1 MITTGIES
9 RVKVQDIV
17 SNQVPS
23 FILDENPKF
32 IEFLKTY
39 YTSQEYQGGPTDLS
53 ENLDQYLKLD
63 NLVPEVI
70 VDSSTTVGITTVS
83 DKTINVTSTKG
94 FPQEYGLIKIDDEII
109 SYTGITTNSFT
120 GCIRGFSGITNYH
133 DVLDKEELVFEESSA
148 SAHNIGASVQNLS
161 SLFLKE
167 FFEKTKFTF
176 ANDFQGR
183 KLTDNLNVGN
193 FIKEIKSF
201 YTSKGT
207 DDSIETLLRILF
219 GKSGKTINL
228 EQYLIK
234 PSDADFT
241 RREVLIVEAVSG
253 DLSKLKGQTVVKN
266 TDSDTRAVVSEVEPF
281 TRRGTVYYK
290 INLYVGYDDKSSIE
304 GTFEITP
311 ATKSQDTVLPGSSVI
326 TVDSTNGFDPSGT
339 IYSGDNIITYTE
351 KNYNQFL
358 GCSGIENKIYETSN
372 IRSDK
377 IYYGYENGDTSKKC
391 EFRITG
397 VISDIDDYEDDGSI
411 PISKNQILTVK
422 NIGDYITNPIKK
434 SKKQI
439 FANSWIY
446 NTAPTVDIEEFGAD
460 IRLKTSIDKS
470 QFKVGDRIEIIDR
483 GLSTVGVATT
493 SQVVYPLQDTD
504 IPFISNIQPDDD
516 GLNRTLTL
524 GNFIFNP
531 EDPDKL
537 YSIRRR
543 VNKAYSKYVPI
554 EYGNYN
560 IISDIQNIY
569 TNESSYA
576 YVAFNSLPSSSFE
589 EFETYTMPE
598 NDQEIIPPVPFVS
611 DIEQQIFRYQ
621 LDPTVINPLQ
631 DVDEDTE
638 NSTGVQEFT
647 TIKLK
652 DKVKFLSGDRIFY
665 EPETDPIVGL
675 TTGSYYVEVIS
686 NPGQE
691 DDRKKLKLYT
701 SRSHIASDTTSLKM
715 RMPSS
720 GIGTHTFTLFE
731 HKTNLIKPKKA
742 FKKFSL
748 NPNLKSGTKEE
759 TTPGE
764 TGVLINGVEISNY
777 KTNEK
782 IYYGPLTNVSV
793 LIGGSNYDVLN
804 VPKIT
809 TSSPTNGSDAK
820 VQPVVSG
827 ELKEIIVDSSTS
839 NFNIK
844 SISGINVTGGNV
856 SGGSYEPILVK
867 KRTEHLFDARP
878 TTDGGGID
886 ISTDQLSFI
895 DDHNF
900 INGQEITYR
909 NETSSG
915 NVGIDTDGN
924 NINDATLINNATY
937 YVRVDNNITIKLFDN
952 FDDYIN
958 NTNSIKFGQ
967 ESTGY
972 GYGGIQKFVSGEV
985 INTLSEIKIL
995 DPAKFTNRKLIVK
1008 PVGISISNNT
1018 INFKNHNFETGD
1030 LVNYNFDTSAI
1041 GISDNVGLSTEK
1053 SYFILK
1059 EDSDSFRICD
1069 AGIGGT
1075 ITSNFEAKKYIK
1087 FTSNGSGYQYF
1098 KYPDIVATIDFVSAG
1113 IGTTSQTQSLE
1124 LTPVVKGSIVD
1135 AYLYENGAGYGSD
1148 VINFE
1153 KTPNIKVIE
1162 GQKAQIDPIISAGLL
1177 IDTNIQFQGYDYFSP
1192 PDLTLF
1198 DPTNSGTGAK
1208 LRAVSTDG
1216 KITKVIIENS
1226 GRGYSNNSRIEIT
1239 NSGSGVLFDS
1249 NVRSLD
1255 INNVNKIEE
1264 KQYEIFSENKFRN
1277 GLDYSVS
1284 GYYDNLRAIFGD
1296 NESKNS
1302 GIIGWAY
1309 DGNPIYGPFGSSDPK
1324 VLSSTTKRLISGY
1337 NLDISNISD
1346 RPSETKFPLGFFTQD
1361 YVFNGNGDL
1370 DENNG
1375 RFAKT
1380 AEFPNGIYAYHA
1392 TLDVF
1397 LKPYFPYFIG
1407 NSYRTNLLEDNK
1419 TLDQDFDLN
1428 NSGLLRNTFPHK
1440 VSELNANNDYIIET
1454 SEIADQRIKV
1464 ESVTSGSISSIEIID
1479 GGQKYQVKDALVFDE
1494 KNTNGGGAKAEVSL
1508 IEGKEIQ
1515 SIQQSITSFPQA
1527 KLIWEDSNNIRVFTD
1542 TPHGLSSGDY
1552 VSISGISSVIPSP
1565 STLKLDGSYERITV
1579 DSPVILR
1586 LEDTIQS
1593 QGTGAATTEIYVSNI
1608 SDSIRIGNELLVN
1621 DETLTVLNIFPN
1633 KDVLRVERGDSSLQH
1648 STGTAVTAKSYS
1660 FTIQERFDYFDS
1672 ELDEKIYFNPN
1683 NSVGIGTTFGDTH
1696 DVTFDFGFGS
1706 VSRSIPMGRIY
1717 LEGHKFSTNDKV
1729 TLTLDSSGI
1738 TLENSYG
1745 ETHAFDQNGEYYIIN
1760 ESPNTVGIK
1769 THLFTDVTQTRTAQF
1784 TDSSN
1789 LDIVQFSPAHS
1800 IGVRVG
1806 DKITIADGIPE
1817 TFADTTKTAFIAESI
1832 SDTQFR
1838 LDKYLNGNSTASA
1851 NAVLSRQSGPVYFIS
1866 NGDNSDKYLI
1876 THANEKETADIDK
1889 ITATVSVS
1897 TSHGLTNGDI
1907 VKLQVEPN
1915 LNVGIGTSTIV
1926 NVIRNQNLTIGIN
1939 TVIAGQL
1946 SRPNPNS
1953 TLPWTFT
1960 TSPQKHNF
1968 KNGDK
1973 IIYSRTDGA
1982 TLRYG
1987 SGVYDN
1993 SNNIDPQMQNVAFY
2007 VRVLNE
2013 TDFTVSE
2020 TYNDVFKQSI
2030 LGDTTLSITNSSI
2043 SLSSLEDYAHTWALV
2058 NPQIEVIKGNSV
2070 VFDLSDTSLSGNNFK
2085 IYYDKEFNN
2094 EFISIG
2100 NTSVFNVVGTGTV
2113 GVTSSASVTIN
2124 YSENFP
2130 EKLYYNLE
2138 SSSGVGVNT
2147 ADKDIINYNE
2157 ILYVDSNYTGSY
2169 AVSGIGSTTDIAFT
2183 ISLEKES
2190 EKDGYLKADC
2200 THLKYDTTSSTA
2212 FGKIKNI
2219 DIISAGENYKKL
2231 PLILDISSKNG
2242 QGFEVIPTSSNI
2254 GKIND
2259 VDILNVGFEYSSDK
2273 TLTPNAFI
2281 APKVT
2286 LRNSNVVRS
2295 IEVVDGGKNY
2305 IKTPSPVLVDFNTRE
2320 KITGGN
2326 IELNITAESITSVDI
2341 LDTPHGVSSDAE
2353 LFVENNSNG
2362 ISIIKVESSN
2372 TGIFT
2377 CVLSTPLIGFSPDSR
2392 LNVGDE
2398 VFIEG
2403 IQKFSESGDGF
2414 NSADLGYRFFKV
2426 TGYDTSQSDDRIE
2439 INVSEYTTNTGI
2451 AKTIQDSSGTIVSK
2465 NNYPEFKVNTSP
2477 SLFFIGEE
2485 LLVDNNE
2492 VDLKVESH
2500 SNTTDLNISGSFD
2513 LVIDQ
2518 KITGK
2523 TSGNI
2528 AFVSK
2533 IEKIDARYKV
2543 DYSNKRSFGWK
2554 SNTGRLSEDYQVLPD
2569 NDYYQTLSYSVRSPM
2584 TWEEIK
2590 SPINRLVHVSG
2601 MKNFADSEIM
2611 TDGEI
2616 VGGISTANTDLD
2628 VFLDLIGE
2636 QRVDTVNNFDFTKD
2650 IDVVDNTSKFL
2661 EFENSTFIPYTKAKT
2676 NVVLSVDDISSQ
2688 FSQFESNP
2696 LTYKNVFEINPNRDY
2711 RNYTFKVRDLDNTEV
2726 QLTRLSILSHPDG
2739 SSYINEQ
2746 ETLVNVGT
2754 GFTHIEGESY
2764 GDFELIRTEFEETYL
2779 RFTPKDPFDKD
2790 YDIKYLEKR
2799 FGDSTLGTATTSIG
2813 FVDLMSSVTGV
2824 TTGAGIGT
2832 VINVAKTDYNSI
2844 VADVFLNTLITDK
2857 INFVRL
2863 YVTHDGTNTNIAEYY
2878 YDSTGFNRSAEPIG
2892 ILTSLIDDSG
2902 NLKIEYENTEE
2913 IETVVLRARSIA
2925 FGSDAST
2932 LNGDTY
2938 RFSLPNQPATFERSS
2953 TYQSKYVT
2961 VTDATGPIEVF
2972 SLDKNLFDATSGI
2985 FEVKAD
2991 AAGLTPFAGSVLY
3004 DVSFIHDNTNTY
3016 TQEGPAL
3023 YATGESASGIGT
3035 FGSELNG
3042 SDFKILFYPNRL
3054 GTGTG
3059 DVEISALAE
3068 CYYTELDTI
3077 NTAPDLQYGSVIES
3091 LKTSQYLAL
3100 QGERINKK
3108 NFILRNEQTPIFAKT
3123 FDPGNITNFNPVTGV
3138 FTVPNHFFSD
3148 GEELIYTPQSTFTGV
3163 PAEAIEHG
3171 GSDLP
3176 TTIYAVVG
3184 EFEFDTFKIALTKH
3198 GTALT
3203 GYDNTGSGNAHQF
3216 AMKETLSKAIITL
3229 DGMVQSPVAYTN
3241 ISHTLTGNSGSGIS
3255 SITPTFALSGIGT
3268 VNVSDVLKVDDE
3280 FMLVRSVG
3288 LGEQSTGPI
3297 TGSGTSKLVTV
3308 ERGVLGTAK
3317 TDHSDTTSANVFK
3330 GSYNIIGDEIHF
3342 IDAPKGNSS
3351 VTRTENNLRFQ
3362 TSEFAG
3368 RVFLRQ
3374 DYSTNRVYD
3383 NVSNKFTGIGRTFSL
3398 TVDGNDQVG
3407 IGTSGGNGIVLI
3419 NGIYQT
3425 PEADNNPNN
3434 NFEIIE
3440 DAGISSVRFTG
3451 YIGEGGIVG
3460 SSTTDVNSNQL
3471 PRGGIIVSLGSSGGQ
3486 GYAPLQGAEID
3497 LITDYH
3503 HDSPTGI
3510 LNGKIQE
3517 VAGKFVTKTSFDVIL
3532 NQAVNTINGISTSNI
3547 VGITTGMELLN
3558 SDQINYLT
3566 QIDDYYED
3574 LNDASKWTIQLNKNP
3589 VGVQPSDGLFN
3600 VSFGYRKPLG
3610 GSGYFNN
3617 PTVTIV
3623 EDCLA
3628 LPGVG
3633 VTAVIT
3639 ATVGAGG
3646 TAIFNIDTPG
3656 SGHADYPQAFV
3667 SEPSYQNLEV
3677 IGTSRVGLGPTTDT
3691 GIGLLMDIEVG
3702 AASTTVGVGSTAF
3715 NVTGFNIKRPGYSF
3729 RKGDKFTPVGLVTAM
3744 GLSSPIEPIEFE
3756 VVDVYNDTFASWQ
3769 FGELDFIDSIK
3780 PYQDGFRTR
3789 FPLFYLGELFSV
3801 QVAEESRMNIENA
3814 LIVFVNGV
3822 LQNPGENYFFSG
3834 GASFTFSVP
3843 PRTGDQVSVFFYRG
3857 TRNVDDEQ
3865 VGSVVPTVERGD
3877 IVQVKQF
3884 NNIDEQNSRRIFDY
3898 TQSDVLETSP
3908 YTGKGLYNSDHE
3920 FGNVNRPVSWSKQKK
3935 DLILGGDYVFK
3946 TRRSLLSQIYP
3957 TTNIISN
3964 IQASTGSVTFYVE
3977 NVDIFRYEN
3986 PTTYDWSILAAD
3998 DASEFDP
4005 ATFNVTLTGDTLSG
4019 ISVNSPGAGYTNTSG
4034 TIDLLVTVPPSTI
4047 RSGWP
4052 DTVDGPGG
4060 ALVPDNGLN
4069 EKYFALP
4076 PQKSTAGIAT
4086 ATLGADGTIVS
4097 ISGFTQGTGYP
4108 ENSTPIVTAP
4118 LPESKFNLSGEVTG
4132 VQGFSGIV
4140 THINRV
4146 SEGGIADFQCSEVGP
4161 AGNSAVAG
4169 THTYTQ
4175 SSGISGGSGTG
4186 AEIQVTI
4193 EGTSPNCYFK
4203 EIKVT
4208 KRGSGFQENEVLTL
4222 STDSLPQST
4231 DNPLALLITHLT
4243 DKFEFK
4249 LREDYLNNQKT
4260 AVNSLIFNASNDG
4273 TLSQGDYLSISNTNV
4288 EPGTYFYTYGFF
4300 GDEGPVLDAAGISTN
4315 TTEEDVESN
4324 NRVSVAGTF
4333 IDAIYRVAEGVTVNN
4348 KVGLI
4353 TCCGY
4358 AQDTSNFNSPIT
4370 NANTD
4375 NVGSASSERSIGTF
4389 SWGKITIN
4397 GMNESYTVN
4406 GNTTDADLSE
4416 YPQIQRKS
4424 KGLRD
4429 TGSLIERL
4437 TITP

>member
-1 MITTGIES
+1 
-9 RVKVQDIV
+9 
-17 SNQVPS
+17 
-23 FILDENPKF
+23 
-32 IEFLKTY
+32 
-39 YTSQEYQGGPTDLS
+39 
-53 ENLDQYLKLD
+53 
-63 NLVPEVI
+63 PEVI
-70 VDSSTTVGITTVS
+70 VDSSTTVGITTVG
-83 DKTINVTSTKG
+83 DKTINITSTKG

-133 DVLDKEELVFEESSA
+133 NILDKEEVVFDTTLASS
-148 SAHNIGASVQNLS
+148 HNSGASVENLS
-161 SLFLKE
+161 TLFLKE

-183 KLTDNLNVGN
+183 KLTDDLNVGN

-207 DDSIETLLRILF
+207 DDSVETLLRVLF
-219 GKSGKTINL
+219 GKSGQTVNL

-234 PSDADFT
+234 PSDASFV
-241 RREVLIVEAVSG
+241 RREVLIAEAVSG

-281 TRRGTVYYK
+281 TRRGILYYK
-290 INLYVGYDDKSSIE
+290 INLYVGYDDKSTIE

-326 TVDSTNGFDPSGT
+326 TVDSTNGFDSSGK
-339 IYSGDNIITYTE
+339 IYSGNNTITYTE

-358 GCSGIENKIYETSN
+358 GCSGIENTIHKTDN

-377 IYYGYENGDTSKKC
+377 IYFGYENGDIDKKC

-397 VISDIDDYEDDGSI
+397 VISDIDDYTDDGSI
-411 PISKNQILTVK
+411 PIYKDQILTVK
-422 NIGDYITNPIKK
+422 NIGDYIPNPIEK
-434 SKKQI
+434 SKKEI

-483 GLSTVGVATT
+483 ASYK
-493 SQVVYPLQDTD
+493 VVYPLADTD

-569 TNESSYA
+569 TDGSSYA
-576 YVAFNSLPSSSFE
+576 YVASNSLPSSSFGD
-589 EFETYTMPE
+589 FDTYTMPE
-598 NDQEIIPPVPFVS
+598 NDQGIVPPVPFVS
-611 DIEQQIFRYQ
+611 DIEQQIYRYQ
-621 LDPTVINPLQ
+621 LDSTVIDPLQ
-631 DVDEDTE
+631 DVDEVTE

-675 TTGSYYVEVIS
+675 ATGSYYVEVIS

-701 SRSHIASDTTSLKM
+701 SRSHIASDTPSLKM
-715 RMPSS
+715 RMPIS

-748 NPNLKSGTKEE
+748 NPNLRSGTKEE

-777 KTNEK
+777 KTDEK

-804 VPKIT
+804 LPKIT

-820 VQPVVSG
+820 VQPVISG

-844 SISGINVTGGNV
+844 SISSINVTGGNI
-856 SGGSYEPILVK
+856 SGGSYEPVLVK
-867 KRTEHLFDARP
+867 KRSEHLFDARP
-878 TTDGGGID
+878 TTEGGGID
-886 ISTDQLSFI
+886 ISTNQLSFI
-895 DDHNF
+895 EDHNF
-900 INGQEITYR
+900 VNGQEIIYR

-924 NINDATLINNATY
+924 NINDSTLINNATY
-937 YVRVDNNITIKLFDN
+937 YVKVDNNITIKLFDN
-952 FDDYIN
+952 FDDYTN
-958 NTNSIKFGQ
+958 NTNPIKFGV

-995 DPAKFTNRKLIVK
+995 DSAKLTNRKLIVK
-1008 PVGISISNNT
+1008 PVGINTFNNT

-1030 LVNYNFDTSAI
+1030 LVDYHFDTSAI
-1041 GISDNVGLSTEK
+1041 GISDSVGLSTEK

-1075 ITSNFEAKKYIK
+1075 ITSNFESKRYVQ

-1113 IGTTSQTQSLE
+1113 IGTTAQTQSIE

-1135 AYLYENGAGYGSD
+1135 AYLYENGTGYGSD

-1162 GQKAQIDPIISAGLL
+1162 GQKAQIDAIISSGLL

-1226 GRGYSNNSRIEIT
+1226 GRGYSNNSRIEIS
-1239 NSGSGVLFDS
+1239 NSGSGVVFDS
-1249 NVRSLD
+1249 NVRSLS

-1264 KQYEIFSENKFRN
+1264 KQYEVFSENKSKD

-1296 NESKNS
+1296 DGSKNS
-1302 GIIGWAY
+1302 GIIGWAN
-1309 DGNPIYGPFGSSDPK
+1309 DGNPIYGPFGPSDPK

-1337 NLDISNISD
+1337 DLSISNISD

-1380 AEFPNGIYAYHA
+1380 ADFPEGIYAYHA

-1407 NSYRTNLLEDNK
+1407 NSYRTNLLEENN
-1419 TLDQDFDLN
+1419 TLNQDFDLN

-1454 SEIADQRIKV
+1454 NEIADQRIKV
-1464 ESVTSGSISSIEIID
+1464 ESVTGGNISSIEIID

-1494 KNTNGGGAKAEVSL
+1494 TNTNAGGAKAEVSL

-1593 QGTGAATTEIYVSNI
+1593 DPGAATTEIYVSNI
-1608 SDSIRIGNELLVN
+1608 SESIRIGNELLVN

-1633 KDVLRVERGDSSLQH
+1633 KDILRVKRGDSSLQH

-1660 FTIQERFDYFDS
+1660 FTIQKRFDYFDS
-1672 ELDEKIYFNPN
+1672 ELDEKIYFNPH

-1696 DVTFDFGFGS
+1696 DVTFNFGFGS
-1706 VSRSIPMGRIY
+1706 ISRSIPMGRIY

-1729 TLTLDSSGI
+1729 TLTLNASGI
-1738 TLENSYG
+1738 TLGGIPAENSYG
-1745 ETHAFDQNGEYYIIN
+1745 ETYTFDDQGEYYIIN

-1769 THLFTDVTQTRTAQF
+1769 THLFTDATQTRTAQF
-1784 TDSSN
+1784 ADSSN

-1806 DKITIADGIPE
+1806 DKITIADGVPE
-1817 TFADTTKTAFIAESI
+1817 IFADTTKTAFITEAI

-1838 LDKYLNGNSTASA
+1838 LDKYLNGSSTAST
-1851 NAVLSRQSGPVYFIS
+1851 NAVLSRQSGPIYFTD
-1866 NGDNSDKYLI
+1866 NGDNSDEYFL
-1876 THANEKETADIDK
+1876 THTNEKETGDIDK

-1939 TVIAGQL
+1939 TVD
-1946 SRPNPNS
+1946 S
-1953 TLPWTFT
+1953 TIKSKPVSSSDKTPWVFT

-1973 IIYSRTDGA
+1973 VVYSRTDGE
-1982 TLRYG
+1982 TVRYG
-1987 SGVYDN
+1987 TGVFN
-1993 SNNIDPQMQNVAFY
+1993 ASNTTDPEMQNVAFY
-2007 VRVLNE
+2007 VRVLNG
-2013 TDFTVSE
+2013 TDFTLSE
-2020 TYNDVFKQSI
+2020 TYDDVFEPSI
-2030 LGDTTLSITNSSI
+2030 LGSTTLSITNSTN
-2043 SLSSLEDYAHTWALV
+2043 YATVVGTSTPGHIWTLV
-2058 NPQIEVIKGNSV
+2058 NPQIEVTKGNNV

-2169 AVSGIGSTTDIAFT
+2169 AVSGIGSTADTAFT

-2190 EKDGYLKADC
+2190 EADEYLKADC

-2219 DIISAGENYKKL
+2219 DIISPGENYKKL
-2231 PLILDISSKNG
+2231 PLISDISSKSG

-2254 GKIND
+2254 GRIND

-2286 LRNSNVVRS
+2286 LRNSNIVRS
-2295 IEVVDGGKNY
+2295 IGVVDGGKNY
-2305 IKTPSPVLVDFNTRE
+2305 IETPSPVLVDFNTRQ
-2320 KITGGN
+2320 KISGGN
-2326 IELNITAESITSVDI
+2326 IQLNITAESITSVDVVN
-2341 LDTPHGVSSDAE
+2341 TPYGVSSDAE

-2362 ISIIKVESSN
+2362 ISILKVESNN

-2403 IQKFSESGDGF
+2403 IQKFSEFGDGF
-2414 NSADLGYRFFKV
+2414 NSSDLGYRFFKV
-2426 TGYDTSQSDDRIE
+2426 TGYDTSQSDDRVE
-2439 INVSEYTTNTGI
+2439 IDASEYTSNTGV

-2465 NNYPEFKVNTSP
+2465 KNYPEFEVTTNP
-2477 SLFFIGEE
+2477 SLFFSGEQ
-2485 LLVDNNE
+2485 LLVNNNE

-2513 LVIDQ
+2513 LLINQ

-2523 TSGNI
+2523 TSGNV

-2533 IEKIDARYKV
+2533 IEKFDARYKV
-2543 DYSNKRSFGWK
+2543 GYSNKRSFGWK
-2554 SNTGRLSEDYQVLPD
+2554 FNTGRLSEDYQVLPD

-2616 VGGISTANTDLD
+2616 NSGISTANTDLD

-2650 IDVVDNTSKFL
+2650 IDVIDNTSKFL

-2676 NVVLSVDDISSQ
+2676 NVVLSVDDISPQ

-2696 LTYKNVFEINPNRDY
+2696 LTYKNLFEINPNRDY
-2711 RNYTFKVRDLDNTEV
+2711 RNYTFKFRDLDNTQV
-2726 QLTRLSILSHPDG
+2726 QLTRLSILSDPEG
-2739 SSYINEQ
+2739 NAYINEQ
-2746 ETLVNVGT
+2746 ESLVNVGT
-2754 GFTHIEGESY
+2754 GFTHIEGENY
-2764 GDFELIRTEFEETYL
+2764 GDFELVRTEFEETFL
-2779 RFTPKDPFDKD
+2779 RFIPKDPFSKD

-2813 FVDLMSSVTGV
+2813 FVDLLSGVTGV

-2844 VADVFLNTLITDK
+2844 VADIFLNTLISDK

-2863 YVTHDGTNTNIAEYY
+2863 YATHDGTNTNIAEYY
-2878 YDSTGFNRSAEPIG
+2878 YDSTGFNRSSEPIG
-2892 ILTSLIDDSG
+2892 IFTSLIDNSG

-2925 FGSDAST
+2925 FGSDAS
-2932 LNGDTY
+2932 NVGAGGTY

-2953 TYQSKYVT
+2953 IYQSKYVT
-2961 VTDATGPIEVF
+2961 SNLNLGFAGPIEIF

-2985 FEVKAD
+2985 FEVKYD
-2991 AAGLTPFAGSVLY
+2991 GGILPVGAGSVLY

-3023 YATGESASGIGT
+3023 YATANNSGIGT
-3035 FGSELNG
+3035 FGAELDG
-3042 SDFKILFYPNRL
+3042 TDFKILFYPFT
-3054 GTGTG
+3054 TGLNAG
-3059 DVEISALAE
+3059 IIEISALSE

-3077 NTAPDLQYGSVIES
+3077 NTAPSLQYGSVIES

-3100 QGERINKK
+3100 DGERINKK
-3108 NFILRNEQTPIFAKT
+3108 NFVLRNEQTPIFAKT
-3123 FDPGNITNFNPVTGV
+3123 IDPGNTDNFNPVTGV
-3138 FTVPNHFFSD
+3138 FTIPNHFFSN
-3148 GEELIYTPQSTFTGV
+3148 GEELIYTPQSTFVGV

-3171 GSDLP
+3171 GSDIP
-3176 TTIYAVVG
+3176 TTVYAVVG
-3184 EFEFDTFKIALTKH
+3184 EFEFDTFKISLTKN
-3198 GTALT
+3198 GTPLT

-3241 ISHTLTGNSGSGIS
+3241 ISHTLSGNSGSGIS

-3280 FMLVRSVG
+3280 FMLIRSVG
-3288 LGEQSTGPI
+3288 LGTENIGPI
-3297 TGSGTSKLVTV
+3297 TGSGTHKLVTV

-3317 TDHSDTTSANVFK
+3317 TDHSDTTSADLFK
-3330 GSYNIIGDEIHF
+3330 GSYNILGDEIHF

-3374 DYSTNRVYD
+3374 DYTTNRVYD
-3383 NVSNKFTGIGRTFSL
+3383 NVSNEFNGIGRTFSL
-3398 TVDGNDQVG
+3398 TVDGNNQVG

-3440 DAGISSVRFTG
+3440 NAGISSVRFTG
-3451 YIGEGGIVG
+3451 YIGEGGVVG
-3460 SSTTDVNSNQL
+3460 SSKTDVNANQV

-3532 NQAVNTINGISTSNI
+3532 DQAVNTINGISTSNI

-3589 VGVQPSDGLFN
+3589 VGVLPSDGLFN

-3628 LPGVG
+3628 VPGFG
-3633 VTAVIT
+3633 QTAVIT

-3656 SGHADYPQAFV
+3656 LGHADYPQAFV

-3677 IGTSRVGLGPTTDT
+3677 IGISRVGLGATTDT

-3715 NVTGFNIKRPGYSF
+3715 DVTGFNIKRPGYSF
-3729 RKGDKFTPVGLVTAM
+3729 KKGDKFTPVGLVTAM

-3780 PYQDGFRTR
+3780 SYQDGFRTR

-3801 QVAEESRMNIENA
+3801 QVAEESRMDIENA

-3843 PRTGDQVSVFFYRG
+3843 PKVDDQVAVFFYRG

-3865 VGSVVPTVERGD
+3865 VGSVIPTIERGD
-3877 IVQVKQF
+3877 IVQVKKF
-3884 NNIDEQNSRRIFDY
+3884 NGIDAQDPRRVFNY

-3908 YTGKGLYNSDHE
+3908 YTGKGLYNADHE

-3964 IQASTGSVTFYVE
+3964 VQASTGSVTFYVE

-4034 TIDLLVTVPPSTI
+4034 TIDLLVTVPPSTT
-4047 RSGWP
+4047 RTGWP
-4052 DTVDGPGG
+4052 ETVPGPGG

-4086 ATLGADGTIVS
+4086 ATVGADGTIVS

-4140 THINRV
+4140 THIDHV
-4146 SEGGIADFQCSEVGP
+4146 PDGGIADFTCSQIGPTGNNPSVLNYTYSQSNNGIINYTGSGADAEIEVTIAGPSGSRYFSEINVTNRGTGYEVGE
-4161 AGNSAVAG
+4161 
-4169 THTYTQ
+4169 TLELITQ
-4175 SSGISGGSGTG
+4175 S
-4186 AEIQVTI
+4186 
-4193 EGTSPNCYFK
+4193 TSTQSTSFN
-4203 EIKVT
+4203 I
-4208 KRGSGFQENEVLTL
+4208 VLT
-4222 STDSLPQST
+4222 
-4231 DNPLALLITHLT
+4231 ITQVT

-4260 AVNSLIFNASNDG
+4260 AVNSLIFNGSSDG

-4288 EPGTYFYTYGFF
+4288 DPGTYFYTYDYTGTQ
-4300 GDEGPVLDAAGISTN
+4300 GPILDAAGISTN
-4315 TTEEDVESN
+4315 NAVSN
-4324 NRVSVAGTF
+4324 VNSQNRVSIAGTF
-4333 IDAIYRVAEGVTVNN
+4333 IDAIYRVVEVPAVNN

-4353 TCCGY
+4353 TCYGY
-4358 AQDTSNFNSPIT
+4358 AQDTSGKFPVT
-4370 NANTD
+4370 NANDED

-4389 SWGKITIN
+4389 SWGKITVN
-4397 GMNESYTVN
+4397 GMNENYTVN

-4429 TGSLIERL
+4429 TGALIEKL
-4437 TITP
+4437 DI

>member
-9 RVKVQDIV
+9 RVKIQDIV

-32 IEFLKTY
+32 VDFLKTY
-39 YTSQEYQGGPTDLS
+39 YVSQEYQGGPTDLS
-53 ENLDQYLKLD
+53 DNLDQYLKLD

-70 VDSSTTVGITTVS
+70 VDSSTTVGITTVG

-133 DVLDKEELVFEESSA
+133 NILDKEEIVFNSTLASSHNSDA
-148 SAHNIGASVQNLS
+148 SIENLS
-161 SLFLKE
+161 TLFLKE

-201 YTSKGT
+201 YASKGT
-207 DDSIETLLRILF
+207 DDSIKTLLRILF

-234 PSDADFT
+234 PSDASFT

-266 TDSDTRAVVSEVEPF
+266 TDSETRAVVSEVEPF
-281 TRRGTVYYK
+281 TRRGILYYK
-290 INLYVGYDDKSSIE
+290 LNLYVGYDDKSAIE

-311 ATKSQDTVLPGSSVI
+311 ATKSQDNVLPGSSVI
-326 TVDSTNGFDPSGT
+326 TVDSTNGFDPSGI
-339 IYSGDNIITYTE
+339 IYSNNNVITYTE

-358 GCSGIENKIYETSN
+358 GCSGIENTINKTDN

-377 IYYGYENGDTSKKC
+377 IYYGYENGDISKKC

-397 VISDIDDYEDDGSI
+397 VISDIEDYEDDGSI
-411 PISKNQILTVK
+411 PISKNQILSVK

-434 SKKQI
+434 SKKEI
-439 FANSWIY
+439 FANTWIY

-470 QFKVGDRIEIIDR
+470 QFKVGDRIEIIDKA
-483 GLSTVGVATT
+483 SYN
-493 SQVVYPLQDTD
+493 VVYPLADTD
-504 IPFISNIQPDDD
+504 IPFILNIQPDDD
-516 GLNRTLTL
+516 GLDRTLTL
-524 GNFIFNP
+524 GNFIFTP
-531 EDPDKL
+531 DPNKL
-537 YSIRRR
+537 YSIRRK
-543 VNKAYSKYVPI
+543 VNKAFSKYVPI

-569 TNESSYA
+569 TDENSYA
-576 YVAFNSLPSSSFE
+576 YVASNSLPSSSFE

-598 NDQEIIPPVPFVS
+598 NDEGVIPTIPFVS
-611 DIEQQIFRYQ
+611 DIEQQIYRYQ

-638 NSTGVQEFT
+638 NSTGVQQFT
-647 TIKLK
+647 SIKLK
-652 DKVKFLSGDRIFY
+652 DKVKFLSGDRVFY

-675 TTGSYYVEVIS
+675 STGSYYVKVIS

-691 DDRKKLKLYT
+691 DDRKKIKLYT
-701 SRSHIASDTTSLKM
+701 SRSHIASDASSLKL
-715 RMPSS
+715 RVPTS
-720 GIGTHTFTLFE
+720 GIGTHTFTLFD
-731 HKTNLIKPKKA
+731 HKTNLIKPKKI
-742 FKKFSL
+742 FKKFNL
-748 NPNLKSGTKEE
+748 NPNLKSGTREE

-764 TGVLINGVEISNY
+764 TGILINGVEISNY

-804 VPKIT
+804 LPKIT

-844 SISGINVTGGNV
+844 SISSINVTGGNV

-878 TTDGGGID
+878 TTEGGGI
-886 ISTDQLSFI
+886 STTTNQLSFI

-924 NINDATLINNATY
+924 NINDATLINNSTY
-937 YVRVDNNITIKLFDN
+937 FVRVDNNITVKLFDN
-952 FDDYIN
+952 IDDYAN
-958 NTNSIKFGQ
+958 NTNPIRFGAD
-967 ESTGY
+967 SPGY
-972 GYGGIQKFVSGEV
+972 EYGGIQKFVSGEV

-995 DPAKFTNRKLIVK
+995 DPAKLTNRKLIVN
-1008 PVGISISNNT
+1008 PVGINTFNNT

-1030 LVNYNFDTSAI
+1030 LIDYRFETSAI
-1041 GISDNVGLSTEK
+1041 GISDSVGLSTEK
-1053 SYFILK
+1053 SYLILK

-1075 ITSNFEAKKYIK
+1075 VTSNFEAKKYVQFISK
-1087 FTSNGSGYQYF
+1087 GSGYQYF

-1113 IGTTSQTQSLE
+1113 VGSTSQTQSIE

-1135 AYLYENGAGYGSD
+1135 AYLYEHGTGYGSD
-1148 VINFE
+1148 ILNFE

-1162 GQKAQIDPIISAGLL
+1162 GQKAQIDPIISSGLL

-1226 GRGYSNNSRIEIT
+1226 GRGYSNTSRIEIT

-1284 GYYDNLRAIFGD
+1284 GYYDNLREIFGD
-1296 NESKNS
+1296 DGNKHS

-1309 DGNPIYGPFGSSDPK
+1309 DGNPIYGPFGPSDPK
-1324 VLSSTTKRLISGY
+1324 VLTSSTKRLISGY

-1346 RPSETKFPLGFFTQD
+1346 RPSETKFPLGFFSQD

-1407 NSYRTNLLEDNK
+1407 NSYRTNLLEENK
-1419 TLDQDFDLN
+1419 TLNQDFDVN

-1440 VSELNANNDYIIET
+1440 ISELNANNDYIIET
-1454 SEIADQRIKV
+1454 NEIAEQRIKV

-1515 SIQQSITSFPQA
+1515 SIQQNITSFPQA
-1527 KLIWEDSNNIRVFTD
+1527 KLIWEDSSKVRVFTN

-1552 VSISGISSVIPSP
+1552 VSISGISSIIPSP

-1586 LEDTIQS
+1586 LEDTIQA
-1593 QGTGAATTEIYVSNI
+1593 GTATTEIYVSNI
-1608 SDSIRIGNELLVN
+1608 SESIRIGNEILIN
-1621 DETLTVLNIFPN
+1621 DETLEVLNIFPN
-1633 KDVLRVERGDSSLQH
+1633 KDVLRVKRGNLALQH
-1648 STGTAVTAKSYS
+1648 NIGTAVTAKSYS

-1672 ELDEKIYFNPN
+1672 ELDEKIYFNPR

-1696 DVTFDFGFGS
+1696 EVTFDFGFGS

-1729 TLTLDSSGI
+1729 TLTTNGGGGI
-1738 TLENSYG
+1738 SAENSYG
-1745 ETHAFDQNGEYYIIN
+1745 ENNSIINNGEYYIIN

-1769 THLFTDVTQTRTAQF
+1769 TNLFTDASSVRTVTFNSVNAITNTTEIALPNG
-1784 TDSSN
+1784 TE
-1789 LDIVQFSPAHS
+1789 

-1806 DKITIADGIPE
+1806 DTLTNTVANGN
-1817 TFADTTKTAFIAESI
+1817 FANNTLSAVVKRFVNDTTIEV
-1832 SDTQFR
+1832 D
-1838 LDKYLNGNSTASA
+1838 STYGGTLGSRT
-1851 NAVLSRQSGPVYFIS
+1851 VVFSRQSGPVYFTD
-1866 NGDNSDKYLI
+1866 NGDNSDEYLL
-1876 THANEKETADIDK
+1876 THTNEKETGDINK

-1939 TVIAGQL
+1939 TVDSTIKSKPVQ
-1946 SRPNPNS
+1946 SSDKRP
-1953 TLPWTFT
+1953 WVFT

-1973 IIYSRTDGA
+1973 VIYSRTDGE
-1982 TLRYG
+1982 TVRYG
-1987 SGVYDN
+1987 DGVFN
-1993 SNNIDPQMQNVAFY
+1993 ASNTTDPEMQNVAFY
-2007 VRVLNE
+2007 VRVLND
-2013 TDFTVSE
+2013 TDFTLSE
-2020 TYNDVFKQSI
+2020 TYDDVFKPSI
-2030 LGDTTLSITNSSI
+2030 LGSTTLSITNSTNYGTVVGTSTPGHI
-2043 SLSSLEDYAHTWALV
+2043 WTLV
-2058 NPQIEVIKGNSV
+2058 NPQIEVTKGNSL
-2070 VFDLSDTSLSGNNFK
+2070 VFNLSDTSLSGNNFK

-2100 NTSVFNVVGTGTV
+2100 TTSVFNVVGTGTV
-2113 GVTSSASVTIN
+2113 GVTSSASLTIN

-2130 EKLYYNLE
+2130 ERLYYNLE
-2138 SSSGVGVNT
+2138 SSSGVRVNT

-2190 EKDGYLKADC
+2190 ERDEYLKADC

-2219 DIISAGENYKKL
+2219 DIISPGENYKKL
-2231 PLILDISSKNG
+2231 PLISDISSKNG
-2242 QGFEVIPTSSNI
+2242 QGFEVIPTSRNI

-2286 LRNSNVVRS
+2286 LRNSNIVRS
-2295 IEVVDGGKNY
+2295 IEVIDGGKNY
-2305 IKTPSPVLVDFNTRE
+2305 IETPSPVLVDFNTRE
-2320 KITGGN
+2320 KISGGN
-2326 IELNITAESITSVDI
+2326 IELNVTAESITSVDI
-2341 LDTPHGVSSDAE
+2341 LDTPYGASSDAE

-2362 ISIIKVESSN
+2362 ISIIKVESNN

-2392 LNVGDE
+2392 LNVGEE

-2414 NSADLGYRFFKV
+2414 NSSDLGYRFFRV
-2426 TGYDTSQSDDRIE
+2426 TGYDTSQSDDRVE
-2439 INVSEYTTNTGI
+2439 INVSEYTSNTGT
-2451 AKTIQDSSGTIVSK
+2451 AKTIQDYSGTIVSK
-2465 NNYPEFKVNTSP
+2465 KNYPQFKVNTNP
-2477 SLFFIGEE
+2477 SLFFSGEK
-2485 LLVDNNE
+2485 LLVNNDE

-2513 LVIDQ
+2513 LLIDQ

-2543 DYSNKRSFGWK
+2543 NYSNKKSFGWK

-2601 MKNFADSEIM
+2601 MKNFADSEII

-2616 VGGISTANTDLD
+2616 VSGISTANTDLD

-2650 IDVVDNTSKFL
+2650 IDVVDNVSKFL
-2661 EFENSTFIPYTKAKT
+2661 EFENSTFIPFTKAKT
-2676 NVVLSVDDISSQ
+2676 NVVLSVDDISPQ
-2688 FSQFESNP
+2688 FSQFESSP

-2711 RNYTFKVRDLDNTEV
+2711 RNYTFKVRDLDNTQV

-2739 SSYINEQ
+2739 NSYINEQ
-2746 ETLVNVGT
+2746 ETLVNVGI
-2754 GFTHIEGESY
+2754 GSAHIEGESY
-2764 GDFELIRTEFEETYL
+2764 GDFELVRTEFEETYL
-2779 RFTPKDPFDKD
+2779 RFTPKDPFGKD

-2799 FGDSTLGTATTSIG
+2799 FGDSTLGTATTSVG

-2832 VINVAKTDYNSI
+2832 VINIAKTDYNSI
-2844 VADVFLNTLITDK
+2844 VADIFLNTLITDK

-2863 YVTHDGTNTNIAEYY
+2863 YATHDGTNTNIAEYY

-2892 ILTSLIDDSG
+2892 IFTSVIDDSG
-2902 NLKIEYENTEE
+2902 NLKIEYENNEE

-2925 FGSDAST
+2925 FGSDASI

-2985 FEVKAD
+2985 FEVKTD
-2991 AAGLTPFAGSVLY
+2991 AGALTEYTGSILY
-3004 DVSFIHDNTNTY
+3004 DVTFIHDNTNTY

-3023 YATGESASGIGT
+3023 YAIEDPTGIGT
-3035 FGSELNG
+3035 FGAELNG
-3042 SDFKILFYPNRL
+3042 NDFKILFYPDRL
-3054 GTGTG
+3054 GSGTG

-3068 CYYTELDTI
+3068 CYYTDLDTI

-3100 QGERINKK
+3100 EGERINRK
-3108 NFILRNEQTPIFAKT
+3108 NFTLRNEQTPIFAKT
-3123 FDPGNITNFNPVTGV
+3123 IDPGNIVNFNPVTGV
-3138 FTVPNHFFSD
+3138 FTIPNHFFSD
-3148 GEELIYTPQSTFTGV
+3148 GEELIYTPQSTFIGV
-3163 PAEAIEHG
+3163 PAESIEHG

-3176 TTIYAVVG
+3176 TTVYAVVG
-3184 EFEFDTFKIALTKH
+3184 EFEFDTFKISLTKN
-3198 GTALT
+3198 GTPLT

-3241 ISHTLTGNSGSGIS
+3241 ISHTLTGNYNSGIS
-3255 SITPTFALSGIGT
+3255 STAPTFALSGIGT
-3268 VNVSDVLKVDDE
+3268 VNVSDVIKIDDE
-3280 FMLVRSVG
+3280 FMLVKSVG
-3288 LGEQSTGPI
+3288 LGEQNIGPI
-3297 TGSGTSKLVTV
+3297 TGSGTFKLVTV
-3308 ERGVLGTAK
+3308 ERGILGTAK
-3317 TDHSDTTSANVFK
+3317 TDHSDNTSANLFK
-3330 GSYNIIGDEIHF
+3330 GSYNIVGDEIHF
-3342 IDAPKGNSS
+3342 IDAPKGNAS

-3374 DYSTNRVYD
+3374 DYTTNRVYD
-3383 NVSNKFTGIGRTFSL
+3383 NVSNEFNGIGRTFSL
-3398 TVDGNDQVG
+3398 TVDGSDQVG

-3451 YIGEGGIVG
+3451 YIGEGGVVG
-3460 SSTTDVNSNQL
+3460 SSKTDVNANQV

-3486 GYAPLQGAEID
+3486 GYAPLVGAEID
-3497 LITDYH
+3497 LITNH
-3503 HDSPTGI
+3503 HLPSNWSDPLGTDLGI
-3510 LNGKIQE
+3510 GL
-3517 VAGKFVTKTSFDVIL
+3517 VVGKFVTAVSQEGTFTGSSDTITGINTS
-3532 NQAVNTINGISTSNI
+3532 GIS
-3547 VGITTGMELLN
+3547 TGMELQN
-3558 SDQINYLT
+3558 SDNVAYGQTVTNIGNSEVTISSSNYIGAGTTTIN
-3566 QIDDYYED
+3566 
-3574 LNDASKWTIQLNKNP
+3574 
-3589 VGVQPSDGLFN
+3589 
-3600 VSFGYRKPLG
+3600 FGYRKPLG
-3610 GSGYFNN
+3610 GSGYFTN
-3617 PTVTIV
+3617 PTVSIETTTS
-3623 EDCLA
+3623 
-3628 LPGVG
+3628 G
-3633 VTAVIT
+3633 TAANIT

-3646 TAIFNIDTPG
+3646 TAIFNIITAG
-3656 SGHADYPQAFV
+3656 SEYPDYPQAFV

-3677 IGTSRVGLGPTTDT
+3677 VGTSRVGLGPTTDT

-3702 AASTTVGVGSTAF
+3702 AASTTVGVGSTAS
-3715 NVTGFNIKRPGYSF
+3715 NVTGFSIKRPGYAF

-3780 PYQDGFRTR
+3780 SYQDGFRTR

-3843 PRTGDQVSVFFYRG
+3843 PRVEDQVSVFFYRG

-3865 VGSVVPTVERGD
+3865 VGTVIPTVERGD

-3884 NNIDEQNSRRIFDY
+3884 NAIDEQNPRRVFNY

-3908 YTGKGLYNSDHE
+3908 YTGKGLYNADHE

-3946 TRRSLLSQIYP
+3946 TRRSLLSQVYP

-3964 IQASTGSVTFYVE
+3964 VQASTGSVTFYVE

-3986 PTTYDWSILAAD
+3986 PTTYDWTILAAD
-3998 DASEFDP
+3998 DASEFVP
-4005 ATFNVTLTGDTLSG
+4005 ATFNANLNGTTLSS
-4019 ISVNSPGAGYTNTSG
+4019 ISSGNSGAGYTSTSG
-4034 TIDLLVTVPPSTI
+4034 TIDLFVTVPPSTI
-4047 RSGWP
+4047 RTGWP
-4052 DTVDGPGG
+4052 ETVPGPGG

-4069 EKYFALP
+4069 EKYLALP
-4076 PQKSTAGIAT
+4076 PQKSTAGIVT
-4086 ATLGADGTIVS
+4086 IPIGANGSLTFSDIE
-4097 ISGFTQGTGYP
+4097 FTPGYNYP
-4108 ENSTPIVTAP
+4108 ENSTPIIFPP

-4140 THINRV
+4140 THINHAPD
-4146 SEGGIADFQCSEVGP
+4146 GGIADFTCSVIGP
-4161 AGNSAVAG
+4161 TGSNPSVLNY
-4169 THTYTQ
+4169 TYSQ
-4175 SSGISGGSGTG
+4175 SNPNDILGYTGSGTG
-4186 AEIQVTI
+4186 AQIEVTI
-4193 EGTSPNCYFK
+4193 AGPSGSRYFSEINVINRGTGYEVGDVL
-4203 EIKVT
+4203 EINT
-4208 KRGSGFQENEVLTL
+4208 QIN
-4222 STDSLPQST
+4222 QST
-4231 DNPLALLITHLT
+4231 SFNIFITITQLT

-4260 AVNSLIFNASNDG
+4260 GVNNLIFNGSGDG

-4288 EPGTYFYTYGFF
+4288 YPGTYFYTYDYTGTQ
-4300 GDEGPVLDAAGISTN
+4300 GPVLDAAGISTN
-4315 TTEEDVESN
+4315 TLVSN
-4324 NRVSVAGTF
+4324 VNSQNRVSIAGTF
-4333 IDAIYRVAEGVTVNN
+4333 IDAIYRVVEVPAVNN

-4353 TCCGY
+4353 TCYGY
-4358 AQDTSNFNSPIT
+4358 AQSTTNFPVT
-4370 NANTD
+4370 NANGLD

-4389 SWGKITIN
+4389 SWGKITVN
-4397 GMNESYTVN
+4397 NMNKSYTVN
-4406 GNTTDADLSE
+4406 GSTTDADLTQ

-4429 TGSLIERL
+4429 TGALIEKL
-4437 TITP
+4437 DI